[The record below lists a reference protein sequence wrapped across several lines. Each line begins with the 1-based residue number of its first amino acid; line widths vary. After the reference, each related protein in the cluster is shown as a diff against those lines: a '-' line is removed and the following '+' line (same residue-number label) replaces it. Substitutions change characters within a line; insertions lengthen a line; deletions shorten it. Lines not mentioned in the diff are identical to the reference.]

1 MKEGITARVG
11 RIISGGFNQLIDSM
25 ENAAPEMV
33 MEEAIREVD
42 GAIDEVRAELG
53 KTVANKHLAT
63 RRLSDANGRHEKLA
77 EQIDLA
83 VEQGREELAE
93 AAIAQQLDL
102 EAQVPVLETT
112 INDCAGE
119 EKELEGYIAALQAKK
134 REMKEEL
141 REFRKS
147 RAEAAKTT
155 GVATGSDGQSRP
167 GSDVESRVSKAGS
180 AFDRVLERQTG
191 LGGLDTSLKQSGQL
205 AELEDLSR
213 KHRIEERLAAAKA
226 RAKKS

>member
-11 RIISGGFNQLIDSM
+11 RIISGGFNQIVDAM

-33 MEEAIREVD
+33 MEEAVREVD
-42 GAIDEVRAELG
+42 GVIDEVRAELG

-63 RRLSDANGRHEKLA
+63 RRLADANARHEKLA
-77 EQIDLA
+77 DQIDLA
-83 VEQGREELAE
+83 VEQGREDLAE

-102 EAQVPVLETT
+102 EAQIPVLETT
-112 INDCAGE
+112 INDAGGE
-119 EKELEGYIAALQAKK
+119 EKELEGYVAALLAKK

-155 GVATGSDGQSRP
+155 GVAADGDGASRP
-167 GSDVESRVSKAGS
+167 GSTVESRVSKAGS
-180 AFDRVLERQTG
+180 AFDRVLEKQTG
-191 LGGLDTSLKQSGQL
+191 LGGLNSSLKQSGQL

-213 KHRIEERLAAAKA
+213 KNRIEERLAAAKA
-226 RAKKS
+226 RAKKA